1 MSDSER
7 QNQLRTA
14 VLEWQKKYHVSD
26 GDPLLASLELW
37 EIYLSSLRFT
47 PQTNPA
53 PTFLEFRASLEQ
65 LEQLSKLFTKLAA
78 EVIQEIRAAS
88 KSKQETKSSHLI
100 TLAIASTAAL
110 FAGMLIGRFIL

>member
-7 QNQLRTA
+7 QAQLRTA
-14 VLEWQKKYHVSD
+14 VLEWQKKHRVSD

-53 PTFLEFRASLEQ
+53 PTFMEFRASLEQ
-65 LEQLSKLFTKLAA
+65 LEHLSKLFTKVAG

-88 KSKQETKSSHLI
+88 KSKQETKSSHTI

-110 FAGMLIGRFIL
+110 FAGVLIGKFVL